1 MWWRSDA
8 HLLSGYNIFFIHK
21 CESWYIP
28 GGPHWDRTS
37 WVSLIC
43 LLKGIRVLDLVRRAE
58 LHMRG
63 VPVFFYCIWNPTL
76 TKDSK
81 GELKWKL
88 ENLSDKVFSFF
99 CGSRRTIFF
108 IVSQATQV
116 MLKPYLLPFFFYT
129 LFSILFSCPFPS
141 WLPPSLS
148 SLINLFLNLSTSIFT
163 TVNLYSRLSQLK
175 QSASAWIFC
184 VFLIKHFIFIFHHL
198 SLFFWKGFSFSI

>member
-1 MWWRSDA
+1 MSLWYGHLWWLYKMVVGMWWRGDA

-58 LHMRG
+58 PHMRG

-81 GELKWKL
+81 GDLKWKL
-88 ENLSDKVFSFF
+88 ESLSDKAFSFF
-99 CGSRRTIFF
+99 CDSRRTIFF

-116 MLKPYLLPFFFYT
+116 KPYLRFTALT
-129 LFSILFSCPFPS
+129 LFFPHCSPFYFPAFSLPDFP
-141 WLPPSLS
+141 LP
-148 SLINLFLNLSTSIFT
+148 
-163 TVNLYSRLSQLK
+163 
-175 QSASAWIFC
+175 SAP
-184 VFLIKHFIFIFHHL
+184 
-198 SLFFWKGFSFSI
+198 